1 MERVADVT
9 EADRSQPLDVS
20 RGGEGYVVLAM
31 DDARYLDLAANVA
44 LSVRRAD
51 TRPISVIV
59 NRAVGVPA
67 AYRPLFDRVIVAD
80 DEDPLRGAMNKL
92 RLPELT
98 PYERTLYLDADCLLF
113 SPRIAFFWRRY
124 RGLAFAVEGHRQTQG
139 PVFAC
144 TVGEKDAG
152 VLCRLLGIPFVGV
165 FNAGVIYFEGD
176 GGGVFAHAR
185 ALYAGPQRDAIS
197 YRYKHAGEY
206 ADEPFFG
213 AALGALGR
221 APLEPKPTQRLQV
234 TTPNLVAAVM
244 DLDTGELGVLKQPAR
259 GAPRPWA
266 GVVCH
271 FCGLAPMDR
280 YFALADKLR
289 REAALPPM
297 DRSRFNPVVLTP
309 VTHKEQDAPPP

>member
-1 MERVADVT
+1 
-9 EADRSQPLDVS
+9 
-20 RGGEGYVVLAM
+20 M

-44 LSVRRAD
+44 LSVRRSD
-51 TRPISVIV
+51 VRPISVIV
-59 NRAVGVPA
+59 NRAIGVAPGIRA
-67 AYRPLFDRVIVAD
+67 LFDQVIVAD
-80 DEDPLRGAMNKL
+80 DKDLLRGAMNKL

-113 SPRIAFFWRRY
+113 SPRIEFFWRHY

-144 TVGEKDAG
+144 TIGEKDAG
-152 VLCRLLGIPFVGV
+152 VLCRLLDIAFVGV

-176 GGGVFAHAR
+176 GGGVFAQAR
-185 ALYAGPQRDAIS
+185 ALYAGPHRDAIS
-197 YRYKHAGEY
+197 YRYKHEGEY

-213 AALGALGR
+213 AAMGALGM
-221 APLEPKPTQRLQV
+221 APLEPKATQRLQV
-234 TTPNLVAAVM
+234 TTPNMVDAVM
-244 DLDTGELGVLKQPAR
+244 DLDLGDLTVLKQTAS
-259 GAPRPWA
+259 GKPRPWA

-289 REAALPPM
+289 REAGLPLM
-297 DRSRFNPVVLTP
+297 DRGRFNPVVLTS
-309 VTHKEQDAPPP
+309 VTHKEQDALS